1 MRLEELWPNH
11 PSAGEAAI
19 AFRFKI
25 GHHLHGLP
33 ERGSWA

>member
-1 MRLEELWPNH
+1 MMSEELWPNQ
-11 PSAGEAAI
+11 SIAGEAAI
-19 AFRFKI
+19 AFRSRI